1 MTTDKR
7 WVEGVLLLL
16 GVSLEAS
23 VPPQGL
29 ELGSGDQEEQ
39 IITPIRLSLKSPV
52 SPDRLAVA
60 LWSGAVPI
68 E

>member
-16 GVSLEAS
+16 GVSLEVS

-29 ELGSGDQEEQ
+29 KLGLGDQEE
-39 IITPIRLSLKSPV
+39 
-52 SPDRLAVA
+52 
-60 LWSGAVPI
+60 
-68 E
+68 